1 MQRLKAKIRLYL
13 LLIKSLQTVLLLITG
28 LAGYMNARRPVT
40 HIPTLFGLTSSLFLS
55 ISGSTILNMWYDRD
69 IDAKMGCTS
78 KRPLPS
84 GEINPNE
91 ALRISLLVSVLGVG
105 IAIAM
110 SPLFAKSFSFVVA

>member
-1 MQRLKAKIRLYL
+1 MSFLKEKLRLYFP
-13 LLIKSLQTVLLLITG
+13 LIKSLQTTLLMVTG
-28 LAGYMNARRPVT
+28 LAGYMTARCPVT
-40 HIPTLFGLTSSLFLS
+40 TFGTMVGLSTSLFLS

-78 KRPLPS
+78 KRSLPS
-84 GEINPNE
+84 GEIKPNE